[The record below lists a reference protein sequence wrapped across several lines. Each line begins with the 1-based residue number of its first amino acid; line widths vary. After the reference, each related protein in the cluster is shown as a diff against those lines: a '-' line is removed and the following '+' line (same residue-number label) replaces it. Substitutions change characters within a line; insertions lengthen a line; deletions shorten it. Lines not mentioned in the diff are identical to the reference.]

1 MVPAAEE
8 DGAVGEARAY
18 VAGQRVRH
26 RVLLGV
32 LICVA
37 VLNAGLVALV
47 VAAIAG
53 FAKAGLVVLWLVAF
67 LVTLT
72 FVAASARLS
81 TAVAGIRGAR
91 EPAERQLE
99 ESVARL
105 AAQLGVDVP
114 RVRVIDDVAANAFVV
129 GYGRGATVVFTSGLV
144 ELCGDDGELLEAVAA
159 HELAAT
165 AARGTTLT
173 WLSYALLGWS
183 LSLAVPAREIAELL
197 RTVSRGFGKGDPEV
211 PRYEGQSQADYM

>member
-1 MVPAAEE
+1 M
-8 DGAVGEARAY
+8 
-18 VAGQRVRH
+18 
-26 RVLLGV
+26 
-32 LICVA
+32 
-37 VLNAGLVALV
+37 
-47 VAAIAG
+47 
-53 FAKAGLVVLWLVAF
+53 VLWLVAF

-81 TAVAGIRGAR
+81 SAVAGMRGAR

-114 RVRVIDDVAANAFVV
+114 RVRVTDDVAANAFVV

-144 ELCGDDGELLEAVAA
+144 ELCGDDDELLETVAA

-197 RTVSRGFGKGDPEV
+197 RMVSRGFRKGDPEV
-211 PRYEGQSQADYM
+211 PRYQDSFAVLRPSGRW